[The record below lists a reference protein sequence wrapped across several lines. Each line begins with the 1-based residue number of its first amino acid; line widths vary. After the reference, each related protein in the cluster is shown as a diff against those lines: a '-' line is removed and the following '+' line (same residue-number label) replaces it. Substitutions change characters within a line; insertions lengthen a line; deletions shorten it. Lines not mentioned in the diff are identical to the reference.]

1 MSLVVGHGDGGAL
14 APSNCLS
21 GGLLALPPP
30 AGQDEPVSTL
40 YAVRTTGIVCRVGC
54 ASRAPRP
61 ENVEWVADLESA
73 LAAGYRPCKRCRPE
87 SEHPQEAFRSRTVAS
102 AIAHLR
108 LGLSLADTAS
118 RLHVSERHLRRLVR
132 QETGMSPREMVAS

>member
-1 MSLVVGHGDGGAL
+1 MTAF
-14 APSNCLS
+14 
-21 GGLLALPPP
+21 
-30 AGQDEPVSTL
+30 

-61 ENVEWVADLESA
+61 ENIEWVVDLDTA

-87 SEHPQEAFRSRTVAS
+87 SEHPQEAFRAATVSRALGY
-102 AIAHLR
+102 LR
-108 LGLSLADTAS
+108 LGMPVSETAA

>member
-1 MSLVVGHGDGGAL
+1 MSGGAL
-14 APSNCLS
+14 AARAPT
-21 GGLLALPPP
+21 
-30 AGQDEPVSTL
+30 GQDGRVTAL

-61 ENVEWVADLESA
+61 ENIEWVADLASA

-87 SEHPQEAFRSRTVAS
+87 AEHPQDAFRSRTVAS
-102 AIAHLR
+102 AVAYLR
-108 LGLSLADTAS
+108 LGMPVAETAA

-132 QETGMSPREMVAS
+132 QETGTTPREMAS